1 MRIGIV
7 IDWNVHASSLMRINC
22 NMFRELGKLMN
33 KQQNFTITAL
43 RKETLG
49 IGDINQHYDCIH
61 IPNMGGYAFPTDE
74 MLSCKNLILGPSGID
89 EVIYGEEVF
98 FDKSLWKIHE
108 PLIQKEILRW
118 PKNIEK
124 ISAVHVVANSEL
136 NEMNQYLKIPKEKMT
151 IIPHGVNHDDFKL
164 PKDKSKTRKNILE
177 KFELKDESYFIHVSE
192 INFARKNLF
201 RMLDAFKKAKEKQI
215 PQKLILIGKVL
226 PSISKKIEEYVD
238 VISLGFV
245 SDDELISLMQ
255 GSDAIILPSIHE
267 GFGMP
272 LVEAMACGIPSI
284 TMNNHAPPEVVGD
297 SGLLVDSH
305 SIDDIA
311 MKMIE
316 INQDNM
322 LKVLSEKAL
331 LLSKN
336 YSWERHASEILS
348 LYSNSTETNQNW
360 NFNNNYDVAGY
371 RTLTTLVE
379 LFATDKKN
387 ILIQSLLNFDYS
399 KIISWAVEDGLF
411 IPQCKDFLFPFK
423 NWLMVKNMGK
433 NNESN

>member
-7 IDWNVHASSLMRINC
+7 IDWNIHASSLMRINC

-43 RKETLG
+43 RKNTLG

-61 IPNMGGYAFPTDE
+61 IPNMGGYAFPTNQ

-118 PKNIEK
+118 HKHIEK

-164 PKDKSKTRKNILE
+164 PKDKSKTRKNVLK
-177 KFELKDESYFIHVSE
+177 KFKLKDEPYFIHVSE

-201 RMLDAFKKAKEKQI
+201 RMLDAFKKAREQQI
-215 PQKLILIGKVL
+215 PQKLILVGKVL
-226 PSISKKIEEYVD
+226 PSISNKIKEYEHV
-238 VISLGFV
+238 VSLGFV

-255 GSDAIILPSIHE
+255 GSDAIVLPSIHE

-305 SIDDIA
+305 SIDDIT

-316 INQDNM
+316 INQDDM
-322 LKVLSEKAL
+322 LSLLSEQAI
-331 LLSKN
+331 LLSKK
-336 YSWERHASEILS
+336 YSWERHATEVFS
-348 LYSNSTETNQNW
+348 LYSKSTIPNPNW
-360 NFNNNYDVAGY
+360 NFDESYDVAAY

-379 LFATDKKN
+379 LFATDKRD

-399 KIISWAVEDGLF
+399 KIISWALEYGIL
-411 IPQCKDFLFPFK
+411 IPECKDFLSPFK
-423 NWLMVKNMGK
+423 DWLMTKNME
-433 NNESN
+433 NTNESN

>member
-7 IDWNVHASSLMRINC
+7 VDWNVHASSLVRINC

-49 IGDINQHYDCIH
+49 IGDVNQHYDCIQ
-61 IPNMGGYAFPTDE
+61 IPNMGGYAFPTDK

-118 PKNIEK
+118 PTNIEK

-151 IIPHGVNHDDFKL
+151 TIPHGVNHDDFKL
-164 PKDKSKTRKNILE
+164 PKDKSKTRKNVLE
-177 KFELKDESYFIHVSE
+177 KFELKDEPYFIHVSE

-201 RMLDAFKKAKEKQI
+201 RMLDAFKKAKEQQI

-226 PSISKKIEEYVD
+226 PSISKKIEEYAD

-284 TMNNHAPPEVVGD
+284 TMNNHAPPEVVGN

-322 LKVLSEKAL
+322 LKILSERAL

-348 LYSNSTETNQNW
+348 LYSNSTETNPNW
-360 NFNNNYDVAGY
+360 NFNENYDIAAY

-399 KIISWAVEDGLF
+399 KIISWALEYGIF
-411 IPQCKDFLFPFK
+411 IPHCKDFILPFK
-423 NWLMVKNMGK
+423 DWLMVKNMEK
-433 NNESN
+433 

>member
-61 IPNMGGYAFPTDE
+61 IPNMGGYAFPTDK

-118 PKNIEK
+118 PTNIEK
-124 ISAVHVVANSEL
+124 ISAVHVVANSES

-164 PKDKSKTRKNILE
+164 PKDKSKTRKNVLE
-177 KFELKDESYFIHVSE
+177 KFELKDEPYFIHVSE

-201 RMLDAFKKAKEKQI
+201 RMLDAFKKAKEQQI

-226 PSISKKIEEYVD
+226 PSISKKIEEYAD

-284 TMNNHAPPEVVGD
+284 TMNNHAPPEVVGN

-305 SIDDIA
+305 SIDDIV

-316 INQDNM
+316 INQDDM
-322 LKVLSEKAL
+322 LKILSERAL

-348 LYSNSTETNQNW
+348 LYSNSTETNPNW
-360 NFNNNYDVAGY
+360 NFNENYDIAAY

-399 KIISWAVEDGLF
+399 KIISWALEYGIF
-411 IPQCKDFLFPFK
+411 IPHCKDFILPFK
-423 NWLMVKNMGK
+423 DWLMVKNMEK
-433 NNESN
+433 

>member
-7 IDWNVHASSLMRINC
+7 VDWNVHASSLVRINC

-49 IGDINQHYDCIH
+49 IGDVNQHYDCIH
-61 IPNMGGYAFPTDE
+61 IPNMGGYAFPTDK

-118 PKNIEK
+118 PTNIEK

-164 PKDKSKTRKNILE
+164 PKDKSKTRKNVLE
-177 KFELKDESYFIHVSE
+177 KFELKDEPYFIHVSE

-201 RMLDAFKKAKEKQI
+201 RMLDAFKKAKEQQI

-226 PSISKKIEEYVD
+226 PSISKKIEEYAD

-284 TMNNHAPPEVVGD
+284 TMNNHAPPEVVGN

-322 LKVLSEKAL
+322 LKILSERAL

-348 LYSNSTETNQNW
+348 LYSNSTETNPNW
-360 NFNNNYDVAGY
+360 NFNENYDVAAY

-399 KIISWAVEDGLF
+399 KIISWALEYGIF
-411 IPQCKDFLFPFK
+411 IPHCKDFILPFK
-423 NWLMVKNMGK
+423 DWLMVKNMEK
-433 NNESN
+433 

>member
-7 IDWNVHASSLMRINC
+7 VDWNVHASSLVRINC

-49 IGDINQHYDCIH
+49 IGDVNQHYDCIH
-61 IPNMGGYAFPTDE
+61 IPNMGGYAFPTDK

-118 PKNIEK
+118 PTNIEK

-164 PKDKSKTRKNILE
+164 PKDKSKTRKNVLE
-177 KFELKDESYFIHVSE
+177 KFELKDEPYFIHVSE

-201 RMLDAFKKAKEKQI
+201 RMLDAFKKAKEQQI

-226 PSISKKIEEYVD
+226 PSISKKIEEYAD

-284 TMNNHAPPEVVGD
+284 TMNNHAPPEVVGN

-322 LKVLSEKAL
+322 LKILSERAL

-348 LYSNSTETNQNW
+348 LYSNSTETNPNW
-360 NFNNNYDVAGY
+360 NFNENYDIAAY

-399 KIISWAVEDGLF
+399 KIISWALEYGIF
-411 IPQCKDFLFPFK
+411 IPHCKDFILPFK
-423 NWLMVKNMGK
+423 DWLMVKNMEK
-433 NNESN
+433 

>member
-43 RKETLG
+43 RKDTLG

-61 IPNMGGYAFPTDE
+61 IPNMGGYAFPTDK
-74 MLSCKNLILGPSGID
+74 MFSCKTLILGPSGID

-108 PLIQKEILRW
+108 PLIKKEILRW
-118 PKNIEK
+118 PKYIEK
-124 ISAVHVVANSEL
+124 ISAIHVVAKSEL

-151 IIPHGVNHDDFKL
+151 IIPHGVDHDHFKP
-164 PKDKSKTRKNILE
+164 PKDKSETRKMVLE

-201 RMLDAFKKAKEKQI
+201 RMLDAFKKTRDQQI
-215 PQKLILIGKVL
+215 PQKLILVGKVL
-226 PSISKKIEEYVD
+226 PSISKKIEEYQD

-245 SDDELISLMQ
+245 SDDELISLLQ
-255 GSDAIILPSIHE
+255 GSDAIVLPSIHE

-272 LVEAMACGIPSI
+272 LLEAMACGIPSI
-284 TMNNHAPPEVVGD
+284 TMNNHAPPEVVED

-305 SIDDIA
+305 NIDDIA
-311 MKMIE
+311 MKMVQ
-316 INQDNM
+316 INQDDM
-322 LKVLSEKAL
+322 LKILSEKAIS
-331 LLSKN
+331 LSKK
-336 YSWERHASEILS
+336 YSWERHATEILS
-348 LYSNSTETNQNW
+348 LYSKSTTSHKNW
-360 NFNNNYDVAGY
+360 NFDESYDVAAY

-379 LFATDKKN
+379 LFAVEKRD
-387 ILIQSLLNFDYS
+387 ILIQSLLNFDYQ
-399 KIISWAVEDGLF
+399 KIILWAIECGLL
-411 IPQCKDFLFPFK
+411 IPQCKDFLLPFK
-423 NWLMVKNMGK
+423 DWLMSKNL
-433 NNESN
+433 EYT